1 MNTKLTLKLDSE
13 IIGKAK
19 SYAKVHDSSLSKL
32 IEKFLRNLTRNN
44 DKNLVSPLV
53 QELSGIM
60 EKHQLPDETDRYKYL
75 MGKYS

>member
-19 SYAKVHDSSLSKL
+19 SYAKDHNSSLSKI
-32 IEKFLRNLTRNN
+32 IEKFLKNLTRKN
-44 DKNLVSPLV
+44 DKNLASPLV